1 MVCGSV
7 LNKKDR
13 TMAGRAFD
21 RKVAIEH
28 ARRIITEQGFDLA
41 DFKVQAF
48 DSTEEDPAYVRVSHA
63 PSSLEWDYFDE
74 KGATWSDRFTD
85 ALKRGDYATK
95 KKRK

>member
-1 MVCGSV
+1 
-7 LNKKDR
+7 
-13 TMAGRAFD
+13 MAGRAFD

-85 ALKRGDYATK
+85 ALKRGDYVK
-95 KKRK
+95 KKKKKET